1 MRVKEIMCTCVYMHV
16 NVRECGGRESVHV
29 RVYKY
34 HPFVRESS
42 ADELKST
49 TMKEMISKNKFLRK
63 PSESRTTCSPAVNR
77 DVLHLE
83 SGNEVSF
90 NTVHFVQQIYR
101 TIKGVRGCMFVHNR
115 ERDYSI
121 D

>member
-1 MRVKEIMCTCVYMHV
+1 MYVYVCMRVCVHACECEGV
-16 NVRECGGRESVHV
+16 CGGRGSVHV

-34 HPFVRESS
+34 HPFVRESF

-115 ERDYSI
+115 KRDYSI